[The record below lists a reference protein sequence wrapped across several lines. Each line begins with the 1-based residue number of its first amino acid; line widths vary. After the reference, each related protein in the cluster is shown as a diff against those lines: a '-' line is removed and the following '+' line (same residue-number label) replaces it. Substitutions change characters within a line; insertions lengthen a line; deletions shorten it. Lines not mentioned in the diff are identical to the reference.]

1 LKLVVVIACSIL
13 PGLCRRSFAQVD
25 PWEFEVYP
33 QTIGR
38 EKMELESLN
47 SIVANGHS
55 EGDSG
60 TSSGDFPSE
69 HMYRTAFELTY
80 GFTDKFEAA
89 AYLNLAKP
97 NGHDLQY
104 RARSI
109 ASAAASSIRESSR
122 WTSATTS
129 SSNGTRRRSSTTASS
144 SSS

>member
-1 LKLVVVIACSIL
+1 
-13 PGLCRRSFAQVD
+13 
-25 PWEFEVYP
+25 
-33 QTIGR
+33 
-38 EKMELESLN
+38 MELESLN

-60 TSSGDFPSE
+60 TSSGNFPSE

-104 RARSI
+104 AGSKYRIRGSLFV
-109 ASAAASSIRESSR
+109 RESSR

-129 SSNGTRRRSSTTASS
+129 SSNGTRRQFDDSELELKPIIEKDLDDWRST
-144 SSS
+144 